1 ISDEAIKAAG
11 ETQKLSGI
19 EGFTFTAGGAEE
31 LQAIADSAFDGVIL
45 SNIIDNLLPEDAI
58 VVLAETRRILKSG
71 GKVLVKLN
79 PFLTDNQ
86 IKEWNIKIIEKNFLD
101 DGLYL
106 WNQSTEEW
114 TELLE
119 NYFSILE
126 YKEIYFPGH
135 DQYNRLFLMQKSN
148 TTTNTK

>member
-1 ISDEAIKAAG
+1 M
-11 ETQKLSGI
+11 
-19 EGFTFTAGGAEE
+19 
-31 LQAIADSAFDGVIL
+31 
-45 SNIIDNLLPEDAI
+45 
-58 VVLAETRRILKSG
+58 
-71 GKVLVKLN
+71 VKLN

-126 YKEIYFPGH
+126 YKEIYFP
-135 DQYNRLFLMQKSN
+135 DM
-148 TTTNTK
+148 TNITDCF

>member
-1 ISDEAIKAAG
+1 M
-11 ETQKLSGI
+11 
-19 EGFTFTAGGAEE
+19 
-31 LQAIADSAFDGVIL
+31 
-45 SNIIDNLLPEDAI
+45 
-58 VVLAETRRILKSG
+58 
-71 GKVLVKLN
+71 VKLN

-126 YKEIYFPGH
+126 HKEIYFPGH